1 MPRVYGNSPG
11 KLSDSCASQPGRES
25 DVYKRPRG
33 RPESVV
39 NCAWRSRGVLDF
51 GLLSDMRNL
60 FLGRRSVPGTVELP
74 SAPSRLQLPGAA
86 KRTDGEGAEEQS
98 DHDRN
103 PDEPVRSVAGP
114 GTEGGIHPAN
124 CQEGEGG
131 ANGLVKNLFG
141 NPPEPAKSAQFLG

>member
-11 KLSDSCASQPGRES
+11 KLTDSRGLPGRES
-25 DVYKRPRG
+25 DVYNLSRG
-33 RPESVV
+33 SPESVV
-39 NCAWRSRGVLDF
+39 NCALRSRGVPDF
-51 GLLSDMRNL
+51 GLLSDIR
-60 FLGRRSVPGTVELP
+60 G
-74 SAPSRLQLPGAA
+74 APSRLQLPGAT
-86 KRTDGEGAEEQS
+86 KRTDGEGAEKQG

-103 PDEPVRSVAGP
+103 PDQPVRSVAGP

-124 CQEGEGG
+124 RQEREGG